1 MSHLDSDAC
10 VLDHPSVPRP
20 VLHAVTRVKLWWWL
34 FSFSL
39 AKFMIVPWTLLMFAL
54 TVYVWGT
61 LRVLEND
68 LSWGLKHLWLIWSGL
83 LHTSAQPIV
92 KNFKHTVK
100 VWESVQ
106 WRTVCL
112 GLAVACI
119 LPCLISLW
127 VIHTHTHT
135 YGFVS
140 FSYLKVNCKQ
150 SWHFT
155 INISLFEKLSPIYP
169 LYH

>member
-39 AKFMIVPWTLLMFAL
+39 AKFMIVPRTLLMFAL

-68 LSWGLKHLWLIWSGL
+68 LS
-83 LHTSAQPIV
+83 
-92 KNFKHTVK
+92 
-100 VWESVQ
+100 
-106 WRTVCL
+106 
-112 GLAVACI
+112 
-119 LPCLISLW
+119 
-127 VIHTHTHT
+127 
-135 YGFVS
+135 
-140 FSYLKVNCKQ
+140 
-150 SWHFT
+150 
-155 INISLFEKLSPIYP
+155 
-169 LYH
+169 